1 MSSSRRRGSIGLETL
16 GALLRRDGDIRL
28 PATVDASPVAPR
40 DWEAAVGTRIA
51 ARARPFKLERG
62 VLWVRTAT
70 ATWAQE
76 LTLLADAI
84 LAQLAARG
92 VRVKSLRFHVGRVDP
107 PERPP
112 SRSEVRTSPKPAPIP
127 DTVATELARVGDD
140 ELRRAIAEAAA
151 KNLGWQAARERE
163 EKAVRASRG
172 RRAPAG
178 RSESAEAVARGG
190 AARTD
195 DAPAR
200 RPAPAGPDASTS
212 ARSNARAPRSAAG
225 ESARQDRS
233 SPTARGDRRGK
244 P

>member
-1 MSSSRRRGSIGLETL
+1 MSSGRRRSSGLETL

-62 VLWVRTAT
+62 VLWVRTAS

-76 LTLLADAI
+76 LTLLSEAI
-84 LAQLAARG
+84 LAQLAERG
-92 VRVKSLRFHVGRVDP
+92 VRVRSLRFHVGRVDP

-127 DTVATELARVGDD
+127 DTGATELARVDDD

-163 EKAVRASRG
+163 ERSARASR
-172 RRAPAG
+172 
-178 RSESAEAVARGG
+178 
-190 AARTD
+190 
-195 DAPAR
+195 R
-200 RPAPAGPDASTS
+200 RPGPAAQAPPSATAQAPTS
-212 ARSNARAPRSAAG
+212 ASPGARAPRSSG
-225 ESARQDRS
+225 GGSARQGRS
-233 SPTARGDRRGK
+233 SPAARGDRRGK